1 MRRCVLAVCLAA
13 MPWVGGYAAEMTAE
27 VVSVS
32 EGDTLVVQD
41 SDQRQHTVKLSGIDA
56 PELLQAFGRKSRF
69 SLKDMVYLKQVRL
82 VAETFSHKT
91 IPPSSRQAVS
101 AQVFVGEID
110 VGKMQ
115 LLRGMA
121 WAADSDDLDY
131 VEAENMARAQRKGIW
146 RDREPTPPWLWRC
159 C

>member
-1 MRRCVLAVCLAA
+1 MRRCVLAVCLAT
-13 MPWVGGYAAEMTAE
+13 MPWIGGYAAEMTAE

-82 VAETFSHKT
+82 VAETFSHN
-91 IPPSSRQAVS
+91 VS

-121 WAADSDDLDY
+121 WAADGDNLAY
-131 VEAENMARAQRKGIW
+131 VEAEKMARAQRKGIW
-146 RDREPTPPWLWRC
+146 RDREPTPPWRWRC

>member
-1 MRRCVLAVCLAA
+1 
-13 MPWVGGYAAEMTAE
+13 
-27 VVSVS
+27 
-32 EGDTLVVQD
+32 
-41 SDQRQHTVKLSGIDA
+41 
-56 PELLQAFGRKSRF
+56 
-69 SLKDMVYLKQVRL
+69 VRL

-91 IPPSSRQAVS
+91 IPPSSHQTVS

-131 VEAENMARAQRKGIW
+131 VEAEKMARAQRKGIW

>member
-1 MRRCVLAVCLAA
+1 
-13 MPWVGGYAAEMTAE
+13 
-27 VVSVS
+27 
-32 EGDTLVVQD
+32 
-41 SDQRQHTVKLSGIDA
+41 
-56 PELLQAFGRKSRF
+56 LQAFGRKSRF
-69 SLKDMVYLKQVRL
+69 SLKDMVYLKKVRL
-82 VAETFSHKT
+82 VAETFSHN
-91 IPPSSRQAVS
+91 VS

-121 WAADSDDLDY
+121 WAADGDDLAY
-131 VEAENMARAQRKGIW
+131 VEAEKMARAQRKGIW

>member
-1 MRRCVLAVCLAA
+1 

-82 VAETFSHKT
+82 VAETFSHET

-101 AQVFVGEID
+101 AQVFVGGID

-121 WAADSDDLDY
+121 WAADSDDLAY
-131 VEAENMARAQRKGIW
+131 VEAEKMARAQRKGIW